1 MTTVVWMALHL
12 RSPPHHFSF
21 SLSLCRP
28 CPCQAPPVPSLPV
41 LIIFAYCK
49 HKHKAS
55 SLTLPCCINPPRT
68 KHPILLASRIVS
80 CHSRL
85 LSCPTASFTAVIAIT
100 SPTKIQDSIPFA
112 NPLVHF
118 VLPPHPAEQIWTSNP
133 PPFLADLPPPA
144 ATAATPDSAGMPPSP
159 AQALPGSSVNLRRFD
174 PSPQPPRRSRCC
186 PS

>member
-1 MTTVVWMALHL
+1 MTTVVWMTLHL

-112 NPLVHF
+112 NLLVRLFCLLTPQSRYGHRT
-118 VLPPHPAEQIWTSNP
+118 PRRSSPICRHP
-133 PPFLADLPPPA
+133 PPPPLPRIRQACLPPP
-144 ATAATPDSAGMPPSP
+144 PKHC
-159 AQALPGSSVNLRRFD
+159 QV
-174 PSPQPPRRSRCC
+174 PR
-186 PS
+186 